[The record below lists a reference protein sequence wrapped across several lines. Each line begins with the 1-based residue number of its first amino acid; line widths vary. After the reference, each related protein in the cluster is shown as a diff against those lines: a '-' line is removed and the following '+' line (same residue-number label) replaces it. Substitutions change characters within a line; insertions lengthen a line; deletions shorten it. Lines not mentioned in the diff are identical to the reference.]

1 MWLVYVCI
9 YVNVGV
15 CLCMW
20 VYVCILCV
28 FIWVGGV
35 SPIYFKESSNYGQS
49 NKATPSLVLG
59 MSLLLLPGPSKSP
72 SIHLCFLLL
81 CDSAWPS
88 HLLSALVLSSCPW
101 KREAGAI
108 PLVTEEQILLH
119 CSPLLPS
126 WWLLKSFLFFFFFT
140 CFDFFTHKMELSFFK
155 GKWKV
160 SGVRNGGE
168 GSCYSKAPNVHFRF
182 VF

>member
-1 MWLVYVCI
+1 MLGFSASPILITKKTDPRSSCHWTVLDGVTQTVCFSSFHTVIILITWNWLHFLKAC
-9 YVNVGV
+9 
-15 CLCMW
+15 
-20 VYVCILCV
+20 CV
-28 FIWVGGV
+28 FG
-35 SPIYFKESSNYGQS
+35 
-49 NKATPSLVLG
+49 T
-59 MSLLLLPGPSKSP
+59 
-72 SIHLCFLLL
+72 
-81 CDSAWPS
+81 
-88 HLLSALVLSSCPW
+88 SALVLSSCPW